1 MPIIKEVDS
10 SDEVSDN
17 VWGDKDH
24 VEDEKHDVLL
34 DMFPLSSIKAH

>member
-10 SDEVSDN
+10 GDEVSDN

-24 VEDEKHDVLL
+24 VEDEKHNEMLDV
-34 DMFPLSSIKAH
+34 FPLSTIKAS